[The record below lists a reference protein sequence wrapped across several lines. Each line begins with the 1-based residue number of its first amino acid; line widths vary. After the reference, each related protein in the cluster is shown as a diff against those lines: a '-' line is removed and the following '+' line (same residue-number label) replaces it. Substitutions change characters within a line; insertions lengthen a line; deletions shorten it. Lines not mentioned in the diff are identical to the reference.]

1 MMCEFATKP
10 PRRHARRVRGGGDR
24 SFWQLCRLMEI
35 DMKQILVVGAGSVG
49 GFFGAHLAKGNPNV
63 AFLLRPKTLAAVK
76 QNGLTIRRAEGTFT
90 VQPPA
95 ASDARQLPKPDL
107 IILGVKAYDLDEVMD
122 QIEPVLSAHTVI
134 LTLQNGIDNEDRLIA
149 RFKRDCVVGGVAY
162 IYSKIAAPGVIDHY
176 KKGGLAIGELM
187 GYESER
193 LLKIRDTFTAAGIP
207 CHLSKDIRRS
217 KWEKM
222 CWNCVFNP
230 ITVLINDCVSKALDH
245 PEMFGVIRQI
255 VGEVAAVAATVKVP
269 LPLDMPERVVKAT
282 QEIRDIHTSMYD
294 DWKAG
299 RPTEIAYLNGYIV
312 EKGRELGIPT
322 PVNEALTAMI
332 KAMTEKE
339 KTGPGIL
346 KIDGA
351 VVQPVSF
358 DRRAIEQLPDEHH
371 VADVSTVMAGM
382 EGRAISVK
390 GLLEVPALNID
401 ADHVTFHSSDGKY
414 AATLTLQQAR
424 DFGVLVY
431 ELGGEPLPDGKGGPF
446 RLITPGLG
454 DLCANVKGVGR
465 IEITKGPGRDTRQT
479 TCPPAL

>member
-1 MMCEFATKP
+1 
-10 PRRHARRVRGGGDR
+10 
-24 SFWQLCRLMEI
+24 
-35 DMKQILVVGAGSVG
+35 MKQILMVGAGSVG
-49 GFFGAHLAKGNPNV
+49 GFFGAHLAKNNPHV
-63 AFLLRPKTLAAVK
+63 SFLLRAKTLAAVQ
-76 QNGLTIRRAEGTFT
+76 QNGLTIRSAGGTFT
-90 VQPPA
+90 VRPAA
-95 ASDARQLPKPDL
+95 ASDARHLPKPDL

-122 QIEPVLSAHTVI
+122 QIEPVLTEKTVI
-134 LTLQNGIDNEDRLIA
+134 LTLQNGVDTEDRLIA
-149 RFKRDCVVGGVAY
+149 RLKRDGVVGGVAY
-162 IYSKIAAPGVIDHY
+162 IYSKIAEPGVIDHY
-176 KKGGLAIGELM
+176 KKGAVAIGELM

-193 LLKIRDTFTAAGIP
+193 LLQIRDLFTSAGIA
-207 CHLSKDIRRS
+207 CQLSKDVRRS

-230 ITVLINDCVSKALDH
+230 ITVLINDCVAKALDH
-245 PEMFGVIRQI
+245 PEMLGVIREI
-255 VGEVAAVAATVKVP
+255 VGEVAAVSAALKVP
-269 LPLDMPERVVKAT
+269 LPSDMPERVVKAS

-312 EKGRELGIPT
+312 EKGREFGIPT

-332 KAMTEKE
+332 KTMTEKE
-339 KTGPGIL
+339 KAGPDVV

-358 DRRAIEQLPDEHH
+358 DRRAMRQLPDEHH
-371 VADVSTVMAGM
+371 VADVSIVMPNM
-382 EGRAISVK
+382 KGRAIKVK

-414 AATLTLQQAR
+414 AATLALQQAR
-424 DFGVLVY
+424 DFGLLLY
-431 ELGGEPLPDGKGGPF
+431 ELDGEPLPDGKGGPF

-465 IEITKGPGRDTRQT
+465 IEITKGAGRDTRQT
-479 TCPPAL
+479 TCPPASLSE

>member
-1 MMCEFATKP
+1 
-10 PRRHARRVRGGGDR
+10 
-24 SFWQLCRLMEI
+24 
-35 DMKQILVVGAGSVG
+35 MKQILVVGAGSVG
-49 GFFGAHLAKGNPNV
+49 GFFGAHLAKNNPDV
-63 AFLLRPKTLAAVK
+63 SFLLRPPTRDAVTL
-76 QNGLTIRRAEGTFT
+76 NGLTVRSAGGSFT
-90 VQPPA
+90 VRPRV
-95 ASDARQLPKPDL
+95 ASDAQDLPRPDL
-107 IILGVKAYDLDEVMD
+107 IVLGVKAYDLDEVMD
-122 QIEPVLSAHTVI
+122 QIGPVVSRETVI
-134 LTLQNGIDNEDRLIA
+134 LTLQNGIDTEDRLIA

-162 IYSKIAAPGVIDHY
+162 IYSRIVEPGVIDHY
-176 KKGGLAIGELM
+176 KKGAVAIGELM

-193 LLKIRDTFTAAGIP
+193 LLKIKEIFTASGIP
-207 CHLSKDIRRS
+207 CQLSKDIRRS

-230 ITVLINDCVSKALDH
+230 VTVLINDSVAKALDH
-245 PEMFGVIRQI
+245 PEMLGVIRQI
-255 VGEVAAVAATVKVP
+255 VGEVTAISATLKVP

-339 KTGPGIL
+339 KTGRGIV

-358 DRRAIEQLPDEHH
+358 DHMALQQLPEEHQI
-371 VADVSTVMAGM
+371 ADVTTMM
-382 EGRAISVK
+382 PDMQGRAISVK
-390 GLLEVPALNID
+390 GLLEVPALNIE
-401 ADHVTFHSSDGKY
+401 ADHVTFHSVDGTY
-414 AATLTLQQAR
+414 AATLTLRQAR
-424 DFGVLVY
+424 DFGFLLY
-431 ELGGEPLPDGKGGPF
+431 ELDGQPLPDGKGGPF

-465 IEITKGPGRDTRQT
+465 IEVTKGPTRDTRKT
-479 TCPPAL
+479 TCPPNP